1 MQNDVSEKV
10 DTEMQLTELMEVE
23 HRLLEQVRALSG
35 QPAVRALRA
44 TLALWMARVPLSM
57 QGAVQPRSS
66 LQRVA
71 RMLHRLHRKWLPWHT
86 ALVAIGRSVLV
97 YPSLLASYLSGLQ
110 IFPRHVL
117 EHIAMQ
123 NMAAAGKGG
132 GSGGGGRQRR
142 KSQFDLLQGQDCS
155 QLAHH
160 HDQIS
165 VLFCDVKGFTVRP

>member
-1 MQNDVSEKV
+1 M
-10 DTEMQLTELMEVE
+10 
-23 HRLLEQVRALSG
+23 R
-35 QPAVRALRA
+35 PA
-44 TLALWMARVPLSM
+44 
-57 QGAVQPRSS
+57 
-66 LQRVA
+66 
-71 RMLHRLHRKWLPWHT
+71 
-86 ALVAIGRSVLV
+86 GRSCSAYDTTPGDGKGAAEHAPCNLARRCSVSSGCRASVPPAHGPITSTLFVLDMSVTV
-97 YPSLLASYLSGLQ
+97 YPTLLAAYSLCLQ

-123 NMAAAGKGG
+123 NMAAAGKGGG

-165 VLFCDVKGFTVRP
+165 VLFCDVKGFTVGR